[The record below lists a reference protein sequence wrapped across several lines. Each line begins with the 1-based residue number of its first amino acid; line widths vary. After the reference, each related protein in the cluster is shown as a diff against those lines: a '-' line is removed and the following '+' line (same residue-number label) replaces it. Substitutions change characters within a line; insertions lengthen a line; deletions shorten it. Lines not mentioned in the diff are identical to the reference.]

1 MFCTSEENPKAQK
14 KVYECKILI
23 RKPLATHKEKS
34 IVVKKWFNRAKFYCE
49 KHKVTFSVE
58 LDFSK
63 TGNLY
68 IDGLFSATEADQ
80 KRSKCTSTARVF

>member
-23 RKPLATHKEKS
+23 RKPLATSKRKKNRIEKNDS
-34 IVVKKWFNRAKFYCE
+34 TGQLYYE
-49 KHKVTFSVE
+49 KHKVTFNVE

-63 TGNLY
+63 TESLY
-68 IDGLFSATEADQ
+68 I
-80 KRSKCTSTARVF
+80 R